1 MKRPKIDE
9 MDVVAVIFD
18 KSVYRYRTVVD
29 EWMWMNGYDPDMYHC
44 EESEKSYRLML
55 AGPQLGSYE
64 QKSLERRAA
73 TDMDGVTYVLGRV
86 VEPLKFQI
94 DLDEKAVGEALGE
107 WFQILYTGN
116 FKKYGHEFEIT
127 DQVLDTMI
135 SNFNKDVLKKK
146 RLPIDYSHDNHQ
158 KAAGWITD
166 LKLGDDKKTLFA
178 KAQWTP
184 AGKQALLDREFS
196 YFSAEFVL
204 SHFDAETG
212 LEYGP
217 VLRGGGLTNI
227 PFLKLPPIIPLH
239 EDGRELSAIFFEEEK
254 NMDPVKLAE
263 FQKQVESLTTERDA
277 MKSQVAKLTEDLSKF
292 GDIAVRFTQLEASNK
307 ELEKSLNLSKKN
319 EEFGK
324 LLSEGKACE
333 AQRQAFIDGNVVEF
347 AAKAEKINVVTPTK
361 GNDATEKVVLNDN
374 ERDFFE
380 RNMKPRGVT
389 EEQYIAMSRDKNLT
403 VSYVTPPPVKQEGG
417 AK

>member
-1 MKRPKIDE
+1 MKKPMIDDK
-9 MDVVAVIFD
+9 DVVAVIFD
-18 KSVYRYRTVVD
+18 KSVYRYRTAVD

-55 AGPQLGSYE
+55 TGPQLGSYE
-64 QKSLERRAA
+64 QASLERRPAA
-73 TDMDGVTYVLGRV
+73 EGEGIVYVLGRV
-86 VEPLKFQI
+86 VEPLKFQV
-94 DLDEKAVGEALGE
+94 DLGPQDFGD
-107 WFQILYTGN
+107 WFQILYTGS

-127 DQVLDTMI
+127 DQVLDTMV
-135 SNFNKDVLKKK
+135 SNFQKNVLKKK
-146 RLPIDYSHDNHQ
+146 HLPIDYSHDNHQ
-158 KAAGWITD
+158 RAAGWITE
-166 LKLGDDKKTLFA
+166 LKLGDDRKTLFA

-204 SHFDAETG
+204 SHFDAESG

-254 NMDPVKLAE
+254 HMDPVKLAE
-263 FQKQVESLTTERDA
+263 VQKQVDGLTAERDA
-277 MKSQVAKLTEDLSKF
+277 MKNQVAKLTEDLSKF
-292 GDIAVRFTQLEASNK
+292 GDIAVRFTQLETQNK
-307 ELEKSLNLSKKN
+307 ELESQLKLSRKN
-319 EEFGK
+319 DEFNK
-324 LLSEGKACE
+324 LLSEGRACE
-333 AQRQAFIDGNVVEF
+333 AQREAFVKENFAEF
-347 AAKAEKINVVTPTK
+347 AAKAEKVNIVTPPK
-361 GNDATEKVVLNDN
+361 GADSSEKVVLNEN
-374 ERDFFE
+374 ERDFYE

-389 EEQYIAMSRDKNLT
+389 EEQYIAMSRDKNYAFSHLT
-403 VSYVTPPPVKQEGG
+403 TAQIEGG